1 MGSTNEH
8 TANESG
14 VSTAERFF
22 EKLGI
27 VFSNV
32 QSTILK
38 DLSDELLENGQT
50 WDDVEN
56 AFKEKNLEGIEKI
69 VNAIIKKIGYDLSS
83 AGESNK
89 AYQLFVTIIGK
100 SVGLSEKVIDIV
112 KLVREKDSSEDKQ
125 SLESAVQ
132 ELVKG
137 ANSGNGEFGGLK
149 EIIDAV
155 KDLID
160 LFKKLSDIE
169 WNQIANEIEGFGE
182 FIKNNYFT
190 EKFAKRII
198 DYVLITFLKNARDV
212 FADDFENLL
221 VNANDETSNR
231 IKGTLT
237 KLGIDVSK
245 FDELKDCLIN
255 YKSLL
260 SGVED
265 ALKQKN
271 IEKAAQAMGNIAQGL
286 VSTQSLNLGGAVGDA
301 VNNFVNLTENQLES
315 CKKILRQ
322 RIEGIL
328 EEIAPAYNTTA
339 KVLDRIYAV
348 LEFLGVIGKK
358 KVDLIECVTSNI
370 PKNGVTDSLKLPSL
384 EIPVFDWDVF
394 EQIFTKPKAYLKS
407 EFKLEN
413 HEDAEKIIIKV
424 MNLVRAFNKDFPQ
437 IESAKQFIWELIVI
451 VKNKISELEKD
462 ANDAYSELVNQ
473 LKAIKEYFLDL
484 LKVCESI
491 LIEVKKTLN
500 DEAKGLIA
508 DLVNQF
514 GKDIFSSDINEQIS
528 NIKEKLKKLDILDD
542 ENNVINKKFEL
553 VVVDTLEDA
562 ICENVSEFCEKSK
575 VKSVFEAVPKEVV
588 DCKADIIESFN
599 ENLVTKLKNKVFDVW
614 NKGFGGLVKG
624 LKEEFNSQTEN
635 IPDNYD
641 KLKNFVTGS
650 LDDLLQG
657 KSIDN
662 PFSDID
668 LHAFYKI
675 FVKNI
680 SCFSELKDIDQFFDA
695 FTSSVKDSVEKH
707 IKAICEKIDSID
719 LSKLNTLVQDIFYC
733 WLEKIQPKFFDLVV
747 KPYINE
753 IRDIVYDWAKNVLS
767 DAVEGVQKQ
776 IKGVADLSNG
786 LISAQSLTPNASG
799 QSSDSNSV
807 FNWNNCQNSLS
818 EYFKDVDISAL
829 TDIVTGIIDLKDNH
843 DADSWSTWKN
853 AIKLAVNVYKAL
865 PENIKKA
872 LSDFIDLPDLS
883 EVSKYLPDY
892 DYDAKNKFLAVTLL
906 DKKTED
912 KSDNAVGEA
921 SICLQL
927 LIFIGEEPSDKEK
940 SKDSTDEGSNA
951 ANQESSSGDKNDD
964 SKGKDGEGES
974 EKKPE
979 VLYILPT
986 FKGSFDTLFNIGK
999 SHCVMVGAHAEMNCK
1014 ADSESKSEDSI
1025 MNQLTSSKLGC
1036 YFKFDSKISNTEFH
1050 WLDDANALSGYL
1062 ELLFKRGQVGSDKK
1076 IDEKTVEPL
1085 TFFDTDVVSL
1095 KVDNYPQKAFI
1106 GYKNG
1111 FDVGYIGGLRGLN
1124 LALKLKEQNNFF
1136 KTILKDDIVVSLKEL
1151 ELQYSYKDG
1160 FKLNNLNTHINIP
1173 FNADIDLDVV
1183 KFKNLSLD
1191 LGLDGNKLETSVLTS
1206 FTADLSGVAITFTNM
1221 GLGIECELPFN
1232 GHKGFDF
1239 SPKFT
1244 YPNGLGISIDVEGV
1258 KGGGVVQWDKEK
1270 GRFFGGLELTVMEKF
1285 GAEAVLVFTTGK
1297 GTDPFSCMGALCVYF
1312 DPGIQLGMGF
1322 SLEGVGGSFGVN
1334 RMLSTDNLRS
1344 AVYDGTLES
1353 ALFFKDVTKNVDTVL
1368 ANIDKYYP
1376 IKKGQVYFGL
1386 LGKIAWGTILKA
1398 DFGLFIQAPSP
1409 VAIVI
1414 AGVVKVSVSEKTESL
1429 LVINACFLGGI
1440 DFDKGIFFDADLF
1453 DSKIVGI
1460 ELHGSISLRIFWG
1473 GDTKGFILSIGG
1485 FHPEYKPEKGFN
1497 LPDLKRVGM
1506 KLDYKIIKFSL
1517 DAYFAITSNTVQF
1530 GTSLDM
1536 KIGWDKFGLTGYAA
1550 FNALFQFNPFKFMVD
1565 MKAGLAVKIGSKKIC
1580 SIDLSFALS
1589 GPAQWRAK
1597 GSASFWILF
1606 IKIKVGFDYSWGK
1619 KSVAGNRNRID
1630 VLPLFIKQISE
1641 KNNWKLISSDL
1652 TDNMV
1657 SLVKV
1662 SDFVLQP
1669 ADTISFNQSAIPL
1682 NVEMGCYGEDD
1693 VNDFKMISIDDV
1705 YIGNKSQN
1713 VNNGGDKGFKDEQSS
1728 FAPTLIKR
1736 LSEKEKLKAKSYEL
1750 MNGGFKLTAVSG
1762 VENGFDKDAE
1772 VSYSG
1777 ETEQA
1782 YESMR
1787 SLWETAY
1794 NYSLDI
1800 EKFESESDDDKISEI
1815 MPVVGATLQPA
1826 YVRLKPWGGER
1837 VSVYGRRKWGRKRIV
1852 CIEDSATEV
1861 RNQCYFCRNKSLSC
1875 CSSSEETITEV
1886 LSPQYTK
1893 TTRCSYRRNSNGFN
1907 RYVRQCDDLLYSD
1920 TKKILSTED

>member
-83 AGESNK
+83 AGECNE

-112 KLVREKDSSEDKQ
+112 KLVREKDSPKDKQ
-125 SLESAVQ
+125 SLESAIQ
-132 ELVKG
+132 ELAKG
-137 ANSGNGEFGGLK
+137 ANSENGEFGGLK

-348 LEFLGVIGKK
+348 LEFLGVVGKK

-394 EQIFTKPKAYLKS
+394 EQIFTKPKDYLKS

-491 LIEVKKTLN
+491 LIETKKALN
-500 DEAKGLIA
+500 SAFNEFKNSVQSEAKGLIA
-508 DLVNQF
+508 KLSTQVGEIQNRL
-514 GKDIFSSDINEQIS
+514 NT
-528 NIKEKLKKLDILDD
+528 IKIDDKFREIILD
-542 ENNVINKKFEL
+542 
-553 VVVDTLEDA
+553 TLMDSVS
-562 ICENVSEFCEKSK
+562 ENVSEFCEKSMVESAFK
-575 VKSVFEAVPKEVV
+575 AVPGEVEA
-588 DCKADIIESFN
+588 CQNDIINSFN
-599 ENLVTKLKNKVFDVW
+599 NDLVKGIKDHVNGVWKN
-614 NKGFGGLVKG
+614 GFGGLVKD
-624 LKEEFNSQTEN
+624 LKTEFDKQTEK
-635 IPDNYD
+635 IPNNYNE
-641 KLKNFVTGS
+641 LKKFGTDS
-650 LDDLLQG
+650 LDHLLQG
-657 KSIDN
+657 DLLDN

-719 LSKLNTLVQDIFYC
+719 LSRLNTLVQDIFYC
-733 WLEKIQPKFFDLVV
+733 WLEKIQSKFFDLVV

-753 IRDIVYDWAKNVLS
+753 IRDIVYDWAKDVLK
-767 DAVEGVQKQ
+767 DAVTEVQKQ
-776 IKGVADLSNG
+776 IKGIADASSEFVG
-786 LISAQSLTPNASG
+786 AQSLTPAASG
-799 QSSDSNSV
+799 ASSGEVPDSSPL
-807 FNWNNCQNSLS
+807 FKWNGEDGCQKTLTNI
-818 EYFKDVDISAL
+818 FKDVDISAL
-829 TDIVTGIIDLKDNH
+829 TDIVTGIIDLKDEH

-951 ANQESSSGDKNDD
+951 ANQESSSDDKKAD
-964 SKGKDGEGES
+964 SEGKGSEGES
-974 EKKPE
+974 EKKSE

-1036 YFKFDSKISNTEFH
+1036 YFKFDSKMSNTEFH

-1106 GYKNG
+1106 GYKDG

-1136 KTILKDDIVVSLKEL
+1136 KTILKDDIVVGLKEL

-1160 FKLNNLNTHINIP
+1160 FKLNNLNTHVKIP
-1173 FNADIDLDVV
+1173 INADIDLDVV

-1206 FTADLSGVAITFTNM
+1206 FTADLKGVAITFTDM

-1258 KGGGVVQWDKEK
+1258 KGGGAIQWDEK
-1270 GRFFGGLELTVMEKF
+1270 RERFFGGFELTVVEKF

-1297 GTDPFSCMGALCVYF
+1297 GTDPFSFMGALCVYF
-1312 DPGIQLGMGF
+1312 NPGVQLGMGF
-1322 SLEGVGGSFGVN
+1322 SLEGIGGSFGYN
-1334 RMLSTDNLRS
+1334 RMLCVDSLRDS
-1344 AVYDGTLES
+1344 VYDGTLES
-1353 ALFFKDVTKNVDTVL
+1353 ALFFKDVTKNVDKVL
-1368 ANIDKYYP
+1368 ANIDKFYP
-1376 IKKGQVYFGL
+1376 IKIGQMYFGF

-1398 DFGLFIQAPSP
+1398 DFGLFI
-1409 VAIVI
+1409 
-1414 AGVVKVSVSEKTESL
+1414 
-1429 LVINACFLGGI
+1429 
-1440 DFDKGIFFDADLF
+1440 
-1453 DSKIVGI
+1453 
-1460 ELHGSISLRIFWG
+1460 
-1473 GDTKGFILSIGG
+1473 
-1485 FHPEYKPEKGFN
+1485 
-1497 LPDLKRVGM
+1497 
-1506 KLDYKIIKFSL
+1506 
-1517 DAYFAITSNTVQF
+1517 
-1530 GTSLDM
+1530 
-1536 KIGWDKFGLTGYAA
+1536 
-1550 FNALFQFNPFKFMVD
+1550 
-1565 MKAGLAVKIGSKKIC
+1565 
-1580 SIDLSFALS
+1580 
-1589 GPAQWRAK
+1589 
-1597 GSASFWILF
+1597 
-1606 IKIKVGFDYSWGK
+1606 
-1619 KSVAGNRNRID
+1619 
-1630 VLPLFIKQISE
+1630 
-1641 KNNWKLISSDL
+1641 
-1652 TDNMV
+1652 
-1657 SLVKV
+1657 
-1662 SDFVLQP
+1662 
-1669 ADTISFNQSAIPL
+1669 
-1682 NVEMGCYGEDD
+1682 
-1693 VNDFKMISIDDV
+1693 
-1705 YIGNKSQN
+1705 
-1713 VNNGGDKGFKDEQSS
+1713 
-1728 FAPTLIKR
+1728 
-1736 LSEKEKLKAKSYEL
+1736 
-1750 MNGGFKLTAVSG
+1750 
-1762 VENGFDKDAE
+1762 
-1772 VSYSG
+1772 
-1777 ETEQA
+1777 
-1782 YESMR
+1782 
-1787 SLWETAY
+1787 
-1794 NYSLDI
+1794 
-1800 EKFESESDDDKISEI
+1800 
-1815 MPVVGATLQPA
+1815 
-1826 YVRLKPWGGER
+1826 
-1837 VSVYGRRKWGRKRIV
+1837 
-1852 CIEDSATEV
+1852 
-1861 RNQCYFCRNKSLSC
+1861 
-1875 CSSSEETITEV
+1875 
-1886 LSPQYTK
+1886 
-1893 TTRCSYRRNSNGFN
+1893 
-1907 RYVRQCDDLLYSD
+1907 
-1920 TKKILSTED
+1920 